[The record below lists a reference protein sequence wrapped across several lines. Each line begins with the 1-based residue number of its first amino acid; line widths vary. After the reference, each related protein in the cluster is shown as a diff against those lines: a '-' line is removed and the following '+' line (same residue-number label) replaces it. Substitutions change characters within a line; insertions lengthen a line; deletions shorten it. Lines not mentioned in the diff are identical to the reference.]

1 LVDRFFGQR
10 YRQSLHTT
18 DWRKAQSEETKL
30 IAQAESGRLTLSGQK
45 FARLAFSEAA
55 ERYMADGLARWAPRT
70 IQTER
75 ERSRPLV
82 AYFNATE
89 LTKITAQSVR
99 DFMAKRKA
107 SGISNRTIN
116 RERDFLRGV
125 LKMAKRWQ
133 LIADEVRPLPGGE
146 NVGRALL
153 SEEKLKLLKTAASKA
168 EWQVASIRPCVAA
181 NSGP

>member
-1 LVDRFFGQR
+1 MAIFKRGRIWWTDFSVNGQR
-10 YRQSLHTT
+10 YRQSLHTK

-45 FARLAFSEAA
+45 FARLAFSIAA
-55 ERYMADGLARWAPRT
+55 ERYLSDGLTRWAPRT

-89 LTKITAQSVR
+89 VTKISAESVR

-107 SGISNRTIN
+107 CGISNRTIN

-146 NVGRALL
+146 NVGGL
-153 SEEKLKLLKTAASKA
+153 SLQKKS
-168 EWQVASIRPCVAA
+168 
-181 NSGP
+181 